1 LSSPW
6 GGRRWGVWFGVGGGP
21 RGGGG
26 GGGGGGGEDCVDVI
40 TGTVGEISMDS

>member
-1 LSSPW
+1 VCL
-6 GGRRWGVWFGVGGGP
+6 VLCVLAATA

-26 GGGGGGGEDCVDVI
+26 GGWEDCVDVI